1 MYMHDA
7 QELTQEEQILHHYAA
22 LIKRDLDCYQASTS
36 RDERAW
42 RRRFQISFISKTTT
56 SLAFEFHLFVAF
68 DFIMQLLLL
77 LYKLTGLL
85 LFTLT
90 SFTLTLYF
98 WDFWDFRQPKI

>member
-1 MYMHDA
+1 MS
-7 QELTQEEQILHHYAA
+7 LSTCIAA
-22 LIKRDLDCYQASTS
+22 GQRITVVDSCFADVALRS
-36 RDERAW
+36 ERY
-42 RRRFQISFISKTTT
+42 ISKTTT
-56 SLAFEFHLFVAF
+56 SLAFEFRLFVAF

-98 WDFWDFRQPKI
+98 WDFWDFRQPKT